1 MIKFTPELRAYIDAE
16 LEKADEEIKRGEFHT
31 LEESMRIVEERLQ
44 ELYEQDKVETKNFAR
59 SN

>member
-16 LEKADEEIKRGEFHT
+16 LKKADEEYARGEYYT
-31 LEESMRIVEERLQ
+31 IEEAMEITDRVLQ
-44 ELYEQDKVETKNFAR
+44 RLYEQHKMDTENFAR